1 MVGKKPKPQQDA
13 VPALEGPSAVEPLSA
28 KETKRLASIE
38 AQIERN
44 LQGFVEV
51 GNALAVIRTER
62 LYRGTHGTFDAYV
75 RERWDFQKS
84 YAYRL
89 IDAAEAVQ
97 NLKTSPIG
105 DKIEVLPASESQ
117 ARALGKVEPEQQAD
131 VWQQVIE
138 QSPRDEHGQPRPTAE
153 IVEKV
158 VYDWITPTEEKK
170 VKAPQEQH
178 PREPH
183 APKTEAELSEENFE
197 RDLERIGNLVHDV
210 FFTWQAK
217 RDRIEVM
224 LDTLRNYI
232 QEFSKAKGL

>member
-89 IDAAEAVQ
+89 IDHYAPHHPTSVRTESIDRPWGYQLGHRPHDQGDGRRQSTSQRAGGQCQDKGREVRFAHSHHDTRGRSVGRHRAKILAQGGHIKLLVLAALAQLAFFRSFDVLVASLLTRRSQTLPSSRGAYRPEDAP
-97 NLKTSPIG
+97 PIR
-105 DKIEVLPASESQ
+105 IF
-117 ARALGKVEPEQQAD
+117 
-131 VWQQVIE
+131 
-138 QSPRDEHGQPRPTAE
+138 HH
-153 IVEKV
+153 
-158 VYDWITPTEEKK
+158 
-170 VKAPQEQH
+170 KAPAL
-178 PREPH
+178 PS
-183 APKTEAELSEENFE
+183 LSAVT
-197 RDLERIGNLVHDV
+197 R
-210 FFTWQAK
+210 
-217 RDRIEVM
+217 
-224 LDTLRNYI
+224 
-232 QEFSKAKGL
+232 